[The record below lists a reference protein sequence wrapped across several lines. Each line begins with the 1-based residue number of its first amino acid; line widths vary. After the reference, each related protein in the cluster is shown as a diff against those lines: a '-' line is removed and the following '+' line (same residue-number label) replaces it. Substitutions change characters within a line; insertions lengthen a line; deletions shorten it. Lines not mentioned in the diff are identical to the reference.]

1 MIVKTYDHV
10 LQLPA
15 IVSIQSI
22 KLLAK
27 GINIFKFI
35 YNSIYYLTLAIGGL
49 CLLILIL
56 VKQRKQNIF

>member
-27 GINIFKFI
+27 CINIFKFI